1 MTPCN
6 TLNLKFS
13 SSQHDK
19 LKSRITNGTE
29 VILNLSS
36 NSDDEINFAYKLLL
50 TEFIKFQWF
59 VKLLQLVHQ
68 LT

>member
-13 SSQHDK
+13 SSQYNK

-50 TEFIKFQWF
+50 TEFIKFQ
-59 VKLLQLVHQ
+59 
-68 LT
+68 

>member
-13 SSQHDK
+13 SSQHNK

-36 NSDDEINFAYKLLL
+36 NSDDEINFACKLLL
-50 TEFIKFQWF
+50 TEFIKFQ
-59 VKLLQLVHQ
+59 
-68 LT
+68 